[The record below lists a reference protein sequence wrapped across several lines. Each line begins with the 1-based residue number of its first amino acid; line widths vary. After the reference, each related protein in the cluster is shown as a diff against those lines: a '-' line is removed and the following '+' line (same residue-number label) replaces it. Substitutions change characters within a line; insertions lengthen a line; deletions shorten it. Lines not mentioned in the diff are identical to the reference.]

1 LCEQRFRKAPL
12 FDAKNAARKQA
23 PLKDFS
29 SFIEPKSTKVACTPI
44 NRNQALS
51 SVTSPLTLSI
61 PQEVIAARKIVR
73 MMTFLVVRNEFCIS
87 DCGSLNDSSNF
98 EVEGVPDL
106 ELGDHESAT
115 LLYLH
120 SGDDREGK
128 TYLAAA

>member
-1 LCEQRFRKAPL
+1 
-12 FDAKNAARKQA
+12 
-23 PLKDFS
+23 
-29 SFIEPKSTKVACTPI
+29 
-44 NRNQALS
+44 
-51 SVTSPLTLSI
+51 
-61 PQEVIAARKIVR
+61 